1 MTDHVEVRRGHYADS
16 VALMQ
21 VSAAVT
27 AVEGVEAG
35 LVAMATELNV
45 ALLGDLGFAVPSAG
59 PDDLV
64 VAVRAPH
71 AAALAVQGRTT
82 PAQLDPDLLIRK
94 LANSRVMISFF
105 NDLDDTSADPRVPAA
120 QYFGAKG
127 FFADYNAKLDEPL
140 TESVRRAWGE
150 GLTALRG
157 GKLDPDR

>member
-64 VAVRAPH
+64 VAVRAH
-71 AAALAVQGRTT
+71 DA
-82 PAQLDPDLLIRK
+82 
-94 LANSRVMISFF
+94 
-105 NDLDDTSADPRVPAA
+105 
-120 QYFGAKG
+120 
-127 FFADYNAKLDEPL
+127 
-140 TESVRRAWGE
+140 
-150 GLTALRG
+150 
-157 GKLDPDR
+157 